1 MIKLTLAEIIDAIRG
16 KPRGD
21 MPGGSVTAVATDSR
35 SVQRGELFFALRGE
49 RFDGHAFVFDVLRAG
64 AIAAVV
70 EDAQADALTR
80 ELRERGVA
88 EPRLI
93 GVPDVPAALGRL
105 GAYHR
110 RQISATVIAVV
121 GSNGKTTTKAM
132 IDHVLAD
139 GRRGRC
145 SPKSFNNAIGVPLT
159 LLSAQAADEYLV
171 VEIGTNAPGEIAAL
185 AALVQPDAAVLT
197 SLSEEHLE
205 GLRDLDGVASEECSV
220 FAALSSGGFAAINID
235 APQVRGHLPT
245 GGATIVTFGTAA
257 NADLRVSHAEY
268 VPPWLNF
275 TLNGK
280 FRYRLPIPGVHN
292 ALNAAGAVAV
302 ARRLGMEHERIAA
315 RLETFKAPP
324 MRSELMQLGGVTL
337 INDAYNANP
346 RSALAAID
354 SIEAVPTAGRRIVVF
369 GEMRELG
376 ARSAAL
382 HRQVAERLAGGRV
395 DHVLLVGAAGALMK
409 DAFADPRLFGP
420 KLDLCSDVDSCRERL
435 RQVVQDGDVV
445 LLKGSRAVG
454 LERLVEALS
463 PAAIRAVG
471 GSD

>member
-1 MIKLTLAEIIDAIRG
+1 MIKLTLAEIIEAIRG

-49 RFDGHAFVFDVLRAG
+49 RFDGHGFVSDALRAG

-70 EDAQADALTR
+70 EDSRADALAR
-80 ELRERGVA
+80 EAPAHGVV

-93 GVPDVPAALGRL
+93 GVADVSAALGRL

-110 RQISATVIAVV
+110 QQVSATVIAVV

-132 IDHVLAD
+132 IDHVLSD
-139 GRRGRC
+139 GRRGRA
-145 SPKSFNNAIGVPLT
+145 SPRSFNNSVGVPLT

-185 AALVQPDAAVLT
+185 SALVQPDAAVLT

-205 GLRDLDGVASEECSV
+205 GLRDLDGVAAEECSV
-220 FAALSSGGFAAINID
+220 FASLAPGGFAAINID

-245 GGATIVTFGTAA
+245 GRATIVTIGLSAE
-257 NADLRVSHAEY
+257 ADLRVSDTDYA
-268 VPPWLNF
+268 PPWLSF
-275 TLNGK
+275 VVNGK
-280 FRYRLPIPGVHN
+280 FRYRLPLPGAHN
-292 ALNAAGAVAV
+292 AMNAAAAIAV
-302 ARRLGMEHERIAA
+302 ARRLGMEHDRIAA
-315 RLETFKAPP
+315 RLETFTGPP
-324 MRSELMQLGGVTL
+324 MRSELVRLGGVTI

-354 SIEAVPTAGRRIVVF
+354 SIEAMPTDGRRIVVF

-376 ARSAAL
+376 ARSSAL

-395 DHVLLVGAAGALMK
+395 DHVLLVGAAGGMMK

-420 KLDLCSDVDSCRERL
+420 KLDLCADLDQCRERL
-435 RQVVQDGDVV
+435 RQVVRDGDVV

-454 LERLVEALS
+454 LERLVESLS
-463 PAAIRAVG
+463 PATVRAVG
-471 GSD
+471 EAD